1 MASGS
6 LVLKAPIDDIDFV
19 SVFGCEI
26 AELYTEAAN
35 FQRSLPE
42 FSLLRMRQVIEALC
56 MTLAE
61 HVGLAL
67 PASPNLYQL
76 IVDLK
81 DSGKFKKAIADD
93 LHFVRIEANKYV
105 HKEPQTSASK
115 ENKAANTSTDLH
127 ETTQQCRDAL
137 CRILVDFARSIKGEV
152 HASVLQ
158 QRQFSKLTHQDLI
171 VIATTSLNP
180 KDKFL
185 AGVATDALTQDFL
198 NSVPNLVSTEQQ
210 KFHYWS
216 LLRLSATWYL
226 AAIELDAELD
236 QVSLSH
242 RTGPNQAEK
251 LTLSRSNPEYL
262 YRFAEVVVHGDIG
275 EDWKIKGI
283 QALQAAVSKGHAAS
297 KALLGGLFYFDG
309 QFDAALKLL
318 LDAHAAGE
326 LRALKVLFWYYA
338 EGKACQPDLVKA
350 RQYLDYG
357 VERGFIPAIA
367 LLGRSLYEGDLLEKD
382 EVKGREY
389 LELAASLGDLNS
401 ALWQEK
407 DNIIEV
413 MQLQMQDYAKALK
426 AEMERVSKAHKKGKN
441 PYSKVKTVTKSS
453 KVGVN
458 DPCFCGSGKKYKKCH
473 GNAAEAAKKLA
484 QKFGL

>member
-1 MASGS
+1 MASGN
-6 LVLKAPIDDIDFV
+6 LVSQAPIDDIDFV
-19 SVFGCEI
+19 YVFGREI

-56 MTLAE
+56 IALAE

-115 ENKAANTSTDLH
+115 QSKAENTLAVLQ
-127 ETTQQCRDAL
+127 ETTQNCRDAL
-137 CRILVDFARSIKGEV
+137 CRILVDFARSTKGEV
-152 HASVLQ
+152 YTSVLP
-158 QRQFSKLTHQDLI
+158 QRQFSAVTHQDLI
-171 VIATTSLNP
+171 AKATTSLNP

-198 NSVPNLVSTEQQ
+198 NSVPNVVLTEQQ

-236 QVSLSH
+236 HIPVSQRVDPH
-242 RTGPNQAEK
+242 QAEK
-251 LTLSRSNPEYL
+251 LTLSRSHPEYL

-275 EDWKIKGI
+275 EDWKAKGVL
-283 QALQAAVSKGHAAS
+283 ALQAAVSKGHAAS
-297 KALLGGLFYFDG
+297 KALLGGLLYFEDKY
-309 QFDAALKLL
+309 DVALKLL
-318 LDAHAAGE
+318 LEADAAGE

-350 RQYLDYG
+350 RQYLDRG

-367 LLGRSLYEGDLLEKD
+367 LLGRSLYEGEYLEKD
-382 EVKGREY
+382 PDKGREY
-389 LELAASLGDLNS
+389 LEFAVNLGDRNS
-401 ALWQEK
+401 ALLLEK
-407 DNIIEV
+407 DNIIDV
-413 MQLQMQDYAKALK
+413 MQGGVTEFLAELNRVNKA
-426 AEMERVSKAHKKGKN
+426 VKKGKN
-441 PYSKVKTVTKSS
+441 PYAQVKNITRSHKI
-453 KVGVN
+453 GVN
-458 DPCFCGSGKKYKKCH
+458 DLCPCGFW
-473 GNAAEAAKKLA
+473 
-484 QKFGL
+484 QKV

>member
-1 MASGS
+1 MAEG
-6 LVLKAPIDDIDFV
+6 LIVAPTPKDDIEFV
-19 SVFGCEI
+19 EVFGSKI
-26 AELYTEAAN
+26 ADLYAEAAK
-35 FQRSLPE
+35 FQLSLPD
-42 FSLLRMRQVIEALC
+42 FSLLRMRQVVEALC
-56 MTLAE
+56 IALAE

-67 PASPNLYQL
+67 PDSPNLYQL

-105 HKEPQTSASK
+105 HKESQKSASK
-115 ENKAANTSTDLH
+115 EDEAENPLAALQ
-127 ETTQQCRDAL
+127 ETTQNCRDAL

-171 VIATTSLNP
+171 AIAITSLNP

-185 AGVATDALTQDFL
+185 AGVATDALTQAFL
-198 NSVPNLVSTEQQ
+198 NSVPNVVLTEQQ

-216 LLRLSATWYL
+216 LLRLSATWYS

-275 EDWKIKGI
+275 EDWKAKGVL
-283 QALQAAVSKGHAAS
+283 ALQAAVSKGHAAS
-297 KALLGGLFYFDG
+297 KALLGGLLYLDENY
-309 QFDAALKLL
+309 DAALKLL

-367 LLGRSLYEGDLLEKD
+367 LLGRCLYEGEYLEKD
-382 EVKGREY
+382 PDKGREY
-389 LELAASLGDLNS
+389 LEFAVNLGDRNS
-401 ALWQEK
+401 ALVLEK
-407 DNIIEV
+407 DNIIDV
-413 MQLQMQDYAKALK
+413 MQGGVTEFLAELDRVNKA
-426 AEMERVSKAHKKGKN
+426 VKKGKN
-441 PYSKVKTVTKSS
+441 PYAEVKTITRSHKI
-453 KVGVN
+453 GVN
-458 DPCFCGSGKKYKKCH
+458 PAVS
-473 GNAAEAAKKLA
+473 E
-484 QKFGL
+484 